1 ADLDDRLF
9 EVRARA
15 ARKLHELGESAGPA
29 LRQALAGRPS
39 VEVRRRLEGLLDK
52 VQKAVLPSHQ
62 LRGVR
67 AIEVLE
73 SIGTPEAR
81 QVLERVAGGAPNV
94 LLTQEAA
101 AALRRLR
108 KLPPAPIDIAPPATR
123 EDESEEEAILALDQ
137 ELGAT
142 IERGEA
148 LGRPV
153 KVILES
159 F

>member
-1 ADLDDRLF
+1 
-9 EVRARA
+9 
-15 ARKLHELGESAGPA
+15 
-29 LRQALAGRPS
+29 
-39 VEVRRRLEGLLDK
+39 GLLDK
-52 VQKAVLPSHQ
+52 IQKAVLSSHQ

-67 AIEVLE
+67 VIEVLE

-81 QVLERVAGGAPNV
+81 QVLERMAGGTPNA
-94 LLTQEAA
+94 LLTQEAT

-137 ELGAT
+137 ELGAA
-142 IERGEA
+142 IERDEA

-153 KVILES
+153 
-159 F
+159 